1 MEIQM
6 HRACGTMPNSVY
18 SMETSEVPAPYINHP
33 AQGNPM
39 HCVLPN
45 GMETQSS
52 IDMLDLAFH
61 HNLSTHHPFIAGF
74 DSASS
79 QVSKNTFF
87 DTISSIVDSSSRVLT
102 REDYQT
108 FS

>member
-1 MEIQM
+1 M
-6 HRACGTMPNSVY
+6 HQACGTMPNSVY
-18 SMETSEVPAPYINHP
+18 SMETSEVPAPYINQP
-33 AQGNPM
+33 QQGNSI

-61 HNLSTHHPFIAGF
+61 HNLNPHHTFIAEF
-74 DSASS
+74 ESASS
-79 QVSKNTFF
+79 QVSKNTQF
-87 DTISSIVDSSSRVLT
+87 DTITSIVDSTSCVLT
-102 REDYQT
+102 REDYRT